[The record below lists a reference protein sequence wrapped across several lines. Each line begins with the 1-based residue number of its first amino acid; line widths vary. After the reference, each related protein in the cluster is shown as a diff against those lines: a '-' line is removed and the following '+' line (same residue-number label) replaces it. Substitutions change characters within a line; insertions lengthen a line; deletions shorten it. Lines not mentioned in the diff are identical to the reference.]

1 MINSQVFETLYGYD
15 VKGKMKSWSII
26 VTDNG
31 DHSVIKTDFGYVNG
45 KMTTSLQ
52 TINTGKNIGK
62 KNETTHYE
70 QAISEAKS
78 KWKKK
83 SEQGYSTNATNN
95 NATNN
100 NATNTENDTDDT
112 NIVTFPML
120 AQDYH
125 KQKSKLVYP
134 AYIQPKLDGYR
145 MLYNSKTQYCNSRQG
160 KEFGIIR
167 QTDLYKELT
176 KITGEFV
183 LDGELYLHNGIFEH
197 LGILRKKKLS
207 KDDIQK
213 INQIEYH
220 VYDIVLPETCYEQR
234 YQILIGLFEKLD
246 SQKIKLV
253 LTKVIFSEQELKNSH
268 LEFIKDNYE
277 GSIVRN
283 KAGKYRCKARSSDLL
298 KYKDFEDAEFKIVD
312 FTFEKDTSKD
322 NENLV
327 VWICEIESSTS
338 VQQGTRFNI
347 RPKGTRQ
354 ERQELYKRGSEF
366 IGKLLQVKYF
376 ELTENQ
382 VPRFPTTKSES
393 YTTYIRNIVE

>member
-1 MINSQVFETLYGYD
+1 MFDTLYGCD

-26 VTDNG
+26 VTDNN

-52 TINTGKNIGK
+52 TISTGKNIGK
-62 KNETTHYE
+62 RNETTHYE

-83 SEQGYSTNATNN
+83 SEQGYSTNQTQTTNQEKTTTQEKTLN
-95 NATNN
+95 ENQITNV
-100 NATNTENDTDDT
+100 
-112 NIVTFPML
+112 ITFPML
-120 AQDYH
+120 AQDYN
-125 KQKSKLVYP
+125 KQKNKLVYP

-145 MLYNSKTQYCNSRQG
+145 MIYNSKTQYCNSRQG
-160 KEFGIIR
+160 KEFEIIR

-176 KITGEFV
+176 KITGEFI

-220 VYDIVLPETCYEQR
+220 VYDIVLPETSYQQR
-234 YQILIGLFEKLD
+234 YQILMELFEKLD
-246 SQKIKLV
+246 SKKINVV
-253 LTKVIFSEQELKNSH
+253 LTKMINSEQELKDSH
-268 LEFIKDNYE
+268 LEFVSNNYE

-283 KAGKYRCKARSSDLL
+283 REGKYRCKARSSDLL

-322 NENLV
+322 NENLI
-327 VWICEIESSTS
+327 VWICENQS
-338 VQQGTRFNI
+338 GTRFNI
-347 RPKGTRQ
+347 RPKGTRE

-366 IGKLLQVKYF
+366 IGSWLQVKYF
-376 ELTENQ
+376 ELTENN